1 LGEKENRRLKLEI
14 RKNRKTKKMK
24 KDKKFVISE
33 IIKRGMIKEQKKVAV
48 AEKKVNGQLKNKK
61 NENNNKYHDST

>member
-1 LGEKENRRLKLEI
+1 
-14 RKNRKTKKMK
+14 MK

-48 AEKKVNGQLKNKK
+48 AVKKSQRTIKNNAK
-61 NENNNKYHDST
+61 

>member
-1 LGEKENRRLKLEI
+1 
-14 RKNRKTKKMK
+14 MK

-48 AEKKVNGQLKNKK
+48 AEKKVNGQIKITQNG
-61 NENNNKYHDST
+61 NNNKYQDST